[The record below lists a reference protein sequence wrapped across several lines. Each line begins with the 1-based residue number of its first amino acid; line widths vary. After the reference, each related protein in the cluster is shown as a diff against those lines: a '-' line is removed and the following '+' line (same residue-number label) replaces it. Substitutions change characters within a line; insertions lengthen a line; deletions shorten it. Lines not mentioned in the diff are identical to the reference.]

1 MFVFWQIMVMEDLL
15 YNFICTGYTHNNF
28 FYIHQTLLQQSQ
40 QNFLFSRKQSVVRL
54 ENF

>member
-1 MFVFWQIMVMEDLL
+1 MPPKTLFQHQQASYSKLL
-15 YNFICTGYTHNNF
+15 TSNLCEF